1 MTNKNNSLGWKF
13 IDNDSTFV
21 LNNPQ
26 KSSYL
31 YFPLVNEAGMMS
43 AITPTLHGDIKTSQN
58 TFLMAPVSSEDLH
71 NSRAAR
77 NFWVH
82 IEGEGAWSATGNSS
96 KQLSYNFND
105 EEDEEV
111 NLEAGFLWH
120 KVTRSNKRI
129 GIQAELTSFVPAN
142 DDQVEL
148 LKVTLTN
155 TGDQNIT
162 ISPTAA
168 IPLYAR
174 SADDIRDHRHV
185 TSLLHRIFTSSYGI
199 EVQPTLSFDERG
211 HKINHVTYSVLGAD
225 QNGES
230 PTGFFPIVEDFI
242 GEGGNLDWPEVI
254 VKNAEPHAKPGET
267 FEGYESVGAL
277 KFNTATLEPNQS
289 KSYIV
294 ALMITDDR
302 PSSVNEIAKKYCSE
316 EQFDVLLEQ
325 NKADWKNKLNNLS
338 FQTSDNDFNQWMK
351 WVTLQPILRRIYGCS
366 FLPHHDYGKG
376 GRGWRDLWQDCLAL
390 LIMDDPKKV
399 KDLLYNNFAGV
410 RIDGSNATIIG
421 SEPGEFVADRNNI
434 ARVWMDHGAW
444 PFLTTQLYINQSG
457 DIEFL
462 LENQTY
468 FKDTQIKRSKDL
480 DLEWNPEH
488 GNQLQTEN
496 SDTYQGTILEHM
508 LLQNIVQF
516 FNVGKHNNIKL
527 EGADWNDAFDLAPE
541 LGESVAF
548 TALYASNLKEMSELL
563 LSLQEKAGVDEL
575 QLAKEITILLDTISK
590 PIDYDVVE
598 EKLNLLDQ
606 YFETCSHK
614 ISGEKTSISIKEL
627 AADLNSKADWM
638 INHLRQNEWIKN
650 EEGFEWFNGYYN
662 NDAEPVEGDHE
673 NGVRMTLTGQVF
685 PVMGGV
691 ATEDQVK
698 KIADSVTN
706 YLKDEKIGY
715 RLNSQFG
722 EIQQNIGRGFGF
734 AFGHKENG
742 AMFSHMAVMYSNA
755 MYQRQFGHEGFD
767 VINSIYELSKNFE
780 LSRIYPGVPEYIS
793 EKGRGMYHYLTG
805 SASWLLLTV
814 LTEMFGV
821 KGHLGDL
828 ALEPKLLQN
837 QFNEQNE
844 ASVFSYFANRHLNI
858 VYKNKKGLDYGA
870 YQIQSISLDGQ
881 EVAFESK
888 QKAVIVSR
896 EVISQLTENENHT
909 LEVVLG

>member
-1 MTNKNNSLGWKF
+1 MKNENKSSGWKF
-13 IDNDSTFV
+13 INDDSTFSIS
-21 LNNPQ
+21 NPQ

-82 IEGEGAWSATGNSS
+82 IEGEDIWSATGNSA
-96 KQLSYNFND
+96 KQISLNFKEK
-105 EEDEEV
+105 EEEEV
-111 NLEAGFLWH
+111 HLEAGLLWH
-120 KVTRSNKRI
+120 KVTRENKKL
-129 GIQAELTSFVPAN
+129 GIKAECTSFVPAN
-142 DDQVEL
+142 KDQVEL
-148 LKVTLTN
+148 LKVNLSNTSDQDLTV
-155 TGDQNIT
+155 T
-162 ISPTAA
+162 PTAA

-185 TSLLHRIFTSSYGI
+185 TSLLHRIYTSKYGI

-211 HKINHVTYSVLGAD
+211 HKINHVTYSVLGSD
-225 QNGES
+225 GNGEA
-230 PTGFFPIVEDFI
+230 PTGFFPVVEDFI
-242 GEGGNLDWPEVI
+242 GEGGNLDWPKVI
-254 VKNAEPHAKPGET
+254 VKNEAPHTNAGET
-267 FEGYESVGAL
+267 IEGYEAIGAL
-277 KFNTATLEPNQS
+277 KFNTTTLKPGES

-294 ALMITDDR
+294 VLMITDNR
-302 PSSVNEIAKKYCSE
+302 PKDISEISKKYCSE
-316 EQFDVLLEQ
+316 EQFDLLLEQ
-325 NKADWKNKLNNLS
+325 NKIDWKDKLNNLN
-338 FQTSDNDFNQWMK
+338 FETSDIDFNQWMK

-399 KDLLYNNFAGV
+399 KELLLNNFAGV

-434 ARVWMDHGAW
+434 SRVWMDHGAW
-444 PFLTTQLYINQSG
+444 PFLTTMLYIHQSG

-480 DLEWNPEH
+480 DLQWDPEQ
-488 GNQLQTEN
+488 GNQLKSEN
-496 SDTYQGTILEHM
+496 SDIYEGTIFEHM

-516 FNVGKHNNIKL
+516 YNVGQHNNIKL
-527 EGADWNDAFDLAPE
+527 EGADWNDAFDLAPD

-548 TALYASNLKEMSELL
+548 TALYASNLKEMSQLL
-563 LSLQEKAGVDEL
+563 LSLQKKTGTEEL
-575 QLAKEITILLDTISK
+575 QLTKEIIILLDTISN
-590 PIDYDVVE
+590 PINYDNVE
-598 EKLNLLDQ
+598 EKLERLNQ

-614 ISGEKTSISIKEL
+614 ISGEKTSICIKDL

-662 NDAEPVEGDHE
+662 NDAERVEGDHT

-691 ATEDQVK
+691 ATDDQVK
-698 KIADSVTN
+698 KISESVTN

-755 MYQRQFGHEGFD
+755 MYQRQFGHEGYD

-821 KGHLGDL
+821 KGNLGDL
-828 ALEPKLLQN
+828 SLEPKLLIN
-837 QFNEQNE
+837 QFNDQNV

-858 VYKNKKGLDYGA
+858 VYKNENGLDHGA
-870 YQIQSISLDGQ
+870 YQIQSITLNG
-881 EVAFESK
+881 EEITFETK
-888 QKAVIVSR
+888 QKAVIISR
-896 EVISQLTENENHT
+896 EFINQLPENENHT